1 MKASRILIVGMGGFF
16 GAALRYLI
24 SSMAVK
30 LWSDFP
36 LGTLMVNLAG
46 GFIMG
51 FIMEAASGSWSI
63 SDGMKIFLTTGM
75 MGGLTT
81 FSTFSYETVS
91 LFSEENYWIGG
102 LNVGLNL
109 CLALLACWAGKSVA
123 RMLYG
128 IA

>member
-16 GAALRYLI
+16 GATLRYLI

-30 LWSDFP
+30 LWSEFP
-36 LGTLMVNLAG
+36 LGTLVVNLAG
-46 GFIMG
+46 GFVMG
-51 FIMEAASGSWSI
+51 FIMEAASGSWPI

-91 LFSEENYWIGG
+91 LFSDENYWMGG

-109 CLALLACWAGKSVA
+109 SLALLACWAGKSVA

>member
-24 SSMAVK
+24 SSIAVK

-36 LGTLMVNLAG
+36 LGTLVVNLAG
-46 GFIMG
+46 GFVMG
-51 FIMEAASGSWSI
+51 FIMEAASGSWAI

-91 LFSEENYWIGG
+91 LFSNENYWLGG

-109 CLALLACWAGKSVA
+109 SLALLACWAGKSVA
-123 RMLYG
+123 QMIYG